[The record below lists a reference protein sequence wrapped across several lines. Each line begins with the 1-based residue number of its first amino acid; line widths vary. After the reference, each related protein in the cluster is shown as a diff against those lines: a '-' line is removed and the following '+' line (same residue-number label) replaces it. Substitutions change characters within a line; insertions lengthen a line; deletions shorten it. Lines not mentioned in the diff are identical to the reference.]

1 MKKYLIITYLI
12 ISFFGSYSQTI
23 VPDSTESNKINKT
36 VLVIPFS
43 PRLYYNDADKEIAK
57 QTGNSFEQIMNA
69 FRIEFDNALIQQLND
84 TCKAIS
90 ILSGYTIFNN
100 DDIEN
105 VYSNSNYVFE
115 KAMGLDKKKTSGY
128 THSQLIVSD
137 KKAEKELKK
146 ANKGEVVSPITEV
159 KDKFMNVKFKTPSV
173 ILELSKKNNADYL
186 LFINQFEI
194 IGNYLNPYKTGSN
207 THNMLI
213 KIHYSLYDSMGKY
226 LFGSFATEEYPSTI
240 TDIKVISAKYFK
252 SVNAQIINNIT
263 LKAEVKKSKKK

>member
-1 MKKYLIITYLI
+1 MFKLFLIFSIFV
-12 ISFFGSYSQTI
+12 ISKSFSQSI
-23 VPDSTESNKINKT
+23 VPDTSINNKTNKT

-57 QTGNSFEQIMNA
+57 QTGNSFEQIMNS
-69 FRIEFDNALIQQLND
+69 FRIGYDNSLIKQLND

-90 ILSGYTIFNN
+90 ILSGYTISNN

-115 KAMGLDKKKTSGY
+115 KAMGLDKKKPSGY
-128 THSQLIVSD
+128 THSQLMVSD
-137 KKAEKELKK
+137 KKAEKERKK
-146 ANKGEVVSPITEV
+146 ANKGEVVSPVTDV
-159 KDKFMNVKFKTPSV
+159 TNKFMHVKFNSPAFL
-173 ILELSKKNNADYL
+173 IELSRKNTTDYL

-207 THNMLI
+207 TNNMLI
-213 KIHYSLYDSMGKY
+213 KVHYSLYDSQGKY

-240 TDIKVISAKYFK
+240 TDLKTISAQFFK
-252 SVNAQIINNIT
+252 AVNTQIISNIPLASVT
-263 LKAEVKKSKKK
+263 KKSKRK